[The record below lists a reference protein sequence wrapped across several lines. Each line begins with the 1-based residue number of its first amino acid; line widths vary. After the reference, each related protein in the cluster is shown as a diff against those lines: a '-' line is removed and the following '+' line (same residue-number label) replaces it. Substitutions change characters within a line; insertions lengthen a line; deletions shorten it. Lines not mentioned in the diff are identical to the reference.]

1 MALVLKTAPATE
13 PISLAEAKGHLRID
27 STDFA
32 DDIVTAITIAPG
44 DHVIAA
50 AYSLAGEAVEVSG
63 YDVLVNLIS
72 GTNGSGGK
80 VDVKLQESND
90 GETWS
95 DVADGA
101 FTQVTEANDNA
112 VQEKEYTGAY
122 TYLRAV
128 ATVAG
133 ATCDFGVTVIK
144 QAGPA
149 VEDDLISRIIKA
161 ARLDCERFQN
171 RAYITQTW
179 DLWLNAFPV
188 KDYIELPLPPLLQ
201 PVVTAGDFVTGTVYR
216 ILSVESTDFTAIG
229 AASNTVGVIFKAT
242 GAGSGA
248 GTATASCIIKYYD
261 TDDTEYFLD
270 GSYYSVD
277 DKDQYAPKVYLRYGQ
292 SWPSTTLR
300 PYNGVCITFTCG
312 YGDASAVPENLIEAM
327 MLLIGHYYENREAV
341 ITGQPA
347 AELPLGVE
355 RLLWKE
361 RVL

>member
-1 MALVLKTAPATE
+1 
-13 PISLAEAKGHLRID
+13 
-27 STDFA
+27 
-32 DDIVTAITIAPG
+32 
-44 DHVIAA
+44 
-50 AYSLAGEAVEVSG
+50 
-63 YDVLVNLIS
+63 
-72 GTNGSGGK
+72 
-80 VDVKLQESND
+80 
-90 GETWS
+90 
-95 DVADGA
+95 
-101 FTQVTEANDNA
+101 
-112 VQEKEYTGAY
+112 
-122 TYLRAV
+122 
-128 ATVAG
+128 
-133 ATCDFGVTVIK
+133 
-144 QAGPA
+144 
-149 VEDDLISRIIKA
+149 
-161 ARLDCERFQN
+161 
-171 RAYITQTW
+171 
-179 DLWLNAFPV
+179 
-188 KDYIELPLPPLLQ
+188 LLQ

-216 ILSVESTDFTAIG
+216 ILSVESTDFTVIG